1 MRFPSGMLFGTVLA
15 IIFLFLVRLEPELSY
30 TGQQDTEVLLQAF
43 QTAEKMHLEANH
55 SFQLHDTLNRFR
67 ERLFSE
73 SESIFNAKIG
83 PDFMTENLP
92 DYDLA
97 IAKYNFSG
105 HVNQITQLNGQINPD
120 LIRAF
125 IKFDMMYV
133 SKPDSDVFENPEFK
147 DELNEADEMLRQLV
161 GNRGDKVSVMQL
173 RSARMCVYRSDE
185 GRIGFY
191 WDHQLLESGEKVYM
205 FCRMDL
211 AGLRPKAPYEMVLR
225 RYSSNTLRCAF
236 YDTSRKEFLRAPGL
250 ESFTRTRA
258 FAAIARACRG
268 IKDTKGK
275 ERFDSIISS
284 AETGAESAVIG
295 REVPGTSLLP
305 VVIATQ
311 AAGRKFS
318 IARNENIAVFSLV
331 CLGLLVFVQ
340 TVSFGRGLRLN
351 VGKVL
356 IITSLLAIFMP
367 FMMGRSIF
375 KLILAETSLNESLKL
390 ERELHN
396 VVSGLDS
403 GVRLFHANLFQNFLR
418 VLGSDETILGLKSA
432 QEKQRIID
440 ASGTMG
446 VEDPTGASELILAV
460 SDKSFAPFEEEIILN
475 KDRGRR
481 ANAVMV
487 MGAYDFMRFY
497 DRFKLAVVGHV
508 RDSENDSMFLLL
520 NLYRMMLEPF
530 FPPAELTEGLGT
542 LSRKD
547 KAMEIQRLKYEEVRD
562 QVAGALGIDKFFE
575 MFSNF
580 EGLNMMRTTVGI
592 THFSVFPLRW
602 RGMIH
607 YFCGIG
613 WDEYTIGEMYLKN
626 VFANIK
632 SMYKNRAEI
641 TKHSIFTMID
651 PAFYFAKKPVF
662 LQGFGGLRGDTIH
675 SGTSESPRLGMLIKA
690 AYRSKRPAKYRSD
703 GDQSFLYQVN
713 AGRYFTLYTI
723 GARQETTH
731 LKKIESWRSII
742 FLAGLA
748 MFLLFAVFAAVN
760 ISRSFTGPLEH
771 LLWGISMIEK
781 TDYSVKLKDSR
792 EDEFG
797 SISRAF
803 NFMTKRLREKD
814 TLGKFVSESVRK
826 LARSPE
832 LFKIAQQGSEAEV
845 TILFADL
852 EGFSAFA
859 AEAAE
864 RDVQSKLEFS
874 LEHFFKYAEEFGGEV
889 DKVIGEK
896 LLIVFPHSQLGRKNA
911 AIAATRLMKKIIA
924 VFKGEKDL
932 KPVFGLNS
940 GLVISGI
947 IGTPAV
953 RMDNTIIGDPVNV
966 AARLCSLADSKKM
979 PIIIS
984 GEIREVLGRNYH
996 TRRIEVEKI
1005 RGKKQEV
1012 EVFSL
1017 EL

>member
-1 MRFPSGMLFGTVLA
+1 MRFPSGMLFG
-15 IIFLFLVRLEPELSY
+15 IFLAAIFLLLVRLEPELSN
-30 TGQQDTEVLLQAF
+30 TGQQNTEVLLQAF

-73 SESIFNAKIG
+73 SESIFNDKIIPG
-83 PDFMTENLP
+83 FMTENLP

-97 IAKYNFSG
+97 IAKFDFTG
-105 HVNQITQLNGQINPD
+105 HVTRITQLNGQLNPD
-120 LIRAF
+120 LIKAF

-133 SKPDSDVFENPEFK
+133 SKPDSDVFENPIFK
-147 DELNEADEMLRQLV
+147 AELSAANAMLQQLI
-161 GNRGDKVSVMQL
+161 GNRGDTVSIMQL

-185 GRIGFY
+185 GRVGFY
-191 WDHQLLESGEKVYM
+191 WDHQLLENGEKVYM
-205 FCRMDL
+205 FCRLNL
-211 AGLRPKAPYEMVLR
+211 AKLQHHAPFELVLR
-225 RYSSNTLRCAF
+225 RYGSSSMHCAF
-236 YDTSRKEFLRAPGL
+236 FDTRKNEFLRASGL
-250 ESFTRTRA
+250 ENFTRTRA
-258 FAAIARACRG
+258 FASVERACRRF
-268 IKDTKGK
+268 KDLKGR
-275 ERFDSIISS
+275 ENFDSIISS
-284 AETGAESAVIG
+284 AETGAEIAVIG
-295 REVPGTSLLP
+295 REVPGTSLVP
-305 VVIATQ
+305 VVIAAQ
-311 AAGRKFS
+311 SAERNFS
-318 IARNENIAVFSLV
+318 LARNENLAVFFLV

-375 KLILAETSLNESLKL
+375 KLILSETSLNENLKL

-418 VLGSDETILGLKSA
+418 VLGSDETIMGLRSA
-432 QEKQRIID
+432 QEKQRLLE
-440 ASGTMG
+440 ASGTVS
-446 VEDPTGASELILAV
+446 VEDLTGASELILAV
-460 SDKSFAPFEEEIILN
+460 SDKSFAPFEEEIVLN

-487 MGAYDFMRFY
+487 MGPYDFMRFY

-530 FPPAELTEGLGT
+530 FPQHELAEGLAT

-547 KAMEIQRLKYEEVRD
+547 KAMEVQRLKYEEVRD
-562 QVAGALGIDKFFE
+562 QVAGAIGIEKFFE
-575 MFSNF
+575 LFSNF
-580 EGLNMMRTTVGI
+580 EGLNMMRTTLGI

-602 RGMIH
+602 HGMIH

-632 SMYKNRAEI
+632 SMYKNSAEVR
-641 TKHSIFTMID
+641 KNSIFTLID
-651 PAFYFAKKPVF
+651 PAFYFARKPVF

-675 SGTSESPRLGMLIKA
+675 SGTSESPRLGMFIKA
-690 AYRSKRPAKYRSD
+690 AYRSKRPAKYKTD
-703 GDQSFLYQVN
+703 GEKSFLYQVN

-723 GARQETTH
+723 GALQETTH

-748 MFLLFAVFAAVN
+748 TFLLFAVFAAVN

-832 LFKIAQQGSEAEV
+832 LFRVAQQGSETEV

-859 AEAAE
+859 AEAE
-864 RDVQSKLEFS
+864 EWDVQRKLEFS
-874 LEHFFKYAEEFGGEV
+874 LEQFFKYADEFGGEV

-896 LLIVFPHSQLGRKNA
+896 LLIIFPHSRLGRKNA
-911 AIAATRLMKKIIA
+911 AVAATRLVKKIIA
-924 VFKGEKDL
+924 AFKGEKDL

-940 GLVISGI
+940 GVVISGI

-953 RMDNTIIGDPVNV
+953 RMDNTVIGDPVNV
-966 AARLCSLADSKKM
+966 AARLCSLADSRKM
-979 PIIIS
+979 PVIIS

-996 TRRIEVEKI
+996 THRIEVEKI

-1017 EL
+1017 EP